1 VFCEPGRALV
11 AEACSLVVKVE
22 FRRGHRLYLNDGAYG
37 SLADMKLFR
46 TVYPVRLLRPG
57 GAGGRLASFALFGPT
72 CDSYDSL
79 PGTSPLPEDVR
90 EGDWIE
96 FGQIGAYSNVLQTR
110 FNGFEARRFV
120 QVEDGALRPAAAR
133 AA

>member
-1 VFCEPGRALV
+1 
-11 AEACSLVVKVE
+11 
-22 FRRGHRLYLNDGAYG
+22 
-37 SLADMKLFR
+37 

-57 GAGGRLASFALFGPT
+57 GAGGKPASFALFGPT

-120 QVEDGALRPAAAR
+120 AVEDGALRPAAAQ